1 MEHLN
6 LLEEALNKAT
16 QKGAYNLK
24 ETEMIITSII
34 QLRKLLEADV
44 PKLETKK

>member
-16 QKGAYNLK
+16 QKGAFNLK
-24 ETEMIITSII
+24 ETEMIIISINS
-34 QLRKLLEADV
+34 LRNKLNSDELE
-44 PKLETKK
+44 KN